1 MPLLE
6 QSGLYYPNR
15 FARWFFLA
23 TTDVMGKHGLS
34 AVLSLAGLESYT
46 DNPPTDDMARQFDFA
61 NIAALNQALEDM
73 YGARGGRGM
82 ALRIGRASFTQGM
95 RQFGAFSGMNAAAYR
110 ELPLEKHIEIG
121 LKALSVVFTRFTD
134 QESILEE
141 EDDAYLMRVENSPM
155 VWGRITDKPACHMLV
170 GLMQESLHWS
180 SIGHEFHVQETS
192 CRASGGDDCIF
203 KINKKPIGLMLK
215 R

>member
-23 TTDVMGKHGLS
+23 TNDVMGKGGLS

-46 DNPPTDDMARQFDFA
+46 DHPPSDDMARQFDFA

-95 RQFGAFSGMNAAAYR
+95 QHFGAFAGMTAPAYKA
-110 ELPLEKHIEIG
+110 LPLEKHVEIS
-121 LKALSVVFTRFTD
+121 LKALVTIYSRFTD
-134 QESILEE
+134 QETTLEE
-141 EDDAYLMRVENSPM
+141 EDDAYLIRMDNSPM

-170 GLMQESLHWS
+170 GIIQEALHWS
-180 SIGHEFHVQETS
+180 SVGYEFNVQETS
-192 CRASGGDDCIF
+192 CRASGGDECIF